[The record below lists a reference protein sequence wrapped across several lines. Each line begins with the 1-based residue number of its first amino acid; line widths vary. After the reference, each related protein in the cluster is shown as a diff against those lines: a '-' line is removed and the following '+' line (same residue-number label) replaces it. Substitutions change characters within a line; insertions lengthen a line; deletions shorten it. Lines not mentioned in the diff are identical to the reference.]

1 MIKIKAQNNF
11 SELGRRS
18 NNEDNYGFIEGST
31 FIVCD
36 GVGGAEKGEIASEI
50 VVSTFLNAY
59 KSDIFTTAQSAV
71 ATAEHSLS
79 EYIEKNPESQGMA
92 TTLAFLQV
100 RPSGMYA
107 AWVGDSRIYQ
117 FRNGQ
122 IIFQSRDHSWV
133 NEALDAGILTPE
145 EAVNHPKGNVIT
157 RAIQGQYKPVEVE
170 DKFLPNVQTDDV
182 FLLCSDGVLE
192 AWSDEDLSALFGQSN
207 ELTDLE
213 NALKSECAKQSR
225 DNHTA
230 IILKVASDLK
240 LSGQKPLKETPMVE
254 AIPLDSKE
262 SERNSI
268 KSRFI
273 FKNRLDNKKSLL
285 ILLLCA
291 ILLAFVSYKF
301 IAGEPSEN
309 KTKTEE
315 QGTKDVQEKPAEKK
329 QSEGSDH
336 NDSSIERPTNQ
347 RDSDEK
353 DEKKGSESMGKEDSE
368 KDK

>member
-1 MIKIKAQNNF
+1 MIKIQAQNSF
-11 SELGRRS
+11 SELGKRS

-50 VVSTFLNAY
+50 VVSNFLNAY
-59 KSDIFTTAQSAV
+59 KSDIFTNAQSAV

-79 EYIEKNPESQGMA
+79 EYIMKNPESQGMA

-100 RPSGMYA
+100 RPGGMYT

-133 NEALDAGILTPE
+133 NEALEAGILTPE
-145 EAVNHPKGNVIT
+145 EAINHPKGNVIT
-157 RAIQGQYKPVEVE
+157 RAIQGEYKPVQVE

-207 ELTDLE
+207 ELADLE
-213 NALKSECAKQSR
+213 NTLKSECAKQSR

-230 IILKVASDLK
+230 IILKVETDLK
-240 LSGQKPLKETPMVE
+240 LSNEAPLKETPLVE
-254 AIPLDSKE
+254 AIPLS
-262 SERNSI
+262 SEDEVRRNTKAS
-268 KSRFI
+268 SN
-273 FKNRLDNKKSLL
+273 FKTILGSKKSLL
-285 ILLLCA
+285 MLLLSA
-291 ILLAFVSYKF
+291 LILAFVFYKF
-301 IAGEPSEN
+301 VGGEPSEIEPT
-309 KTKTEE
+309 TKE
-315 QGTKDVQEKPAEKK
+315 QVTKDVHHKPAEKK
-329 QSEGSDH
+329 QNEKPEKNENSNKQPSAPGVSNESKEKMGNESLDKK
-336 NDSSIERPTNQ
+336 DS
-347 RDSDEK
+347 
-353 DEKKGSESMGKEDSE
+353 
-368 KDK
+368 